1 MQKIEKEKI
10 WEIIK
15 KSDQG
20 GVIIAKIRVN
30 HDLEM
35 ILSEVIENQYK
46 MMRV

>member
-20 GVIIAKIRVN
+20 GVIIARIRVN

-35 ILSEVIENQYK
+35 ILSEVIENK
-46 MMRV
+46 NKTMTV